1 MARTSNPHAA
11 TVKAWETRAR
21 AASGGTA
28 VQQSGDFAVSSA
40 SRGFTKSFT
49 EWFGESRVVDAAGQ
63 PRVVYHGTA
72 HPVVFEPTQIKSAT
86 GNRGTYS
93 RKNSDIRE

>member
-72 HPVVFEPTQIKSAT
+72 HPGLTKFDPQTPGTKLAFDRPR
-86 GNRGTYS
+86 GN
-93 RKNSDIRE
+93 